1 MELRERLE
9 REGIRLSRRYGQHL
23 VLDPS
28 LLQRMVDYAGVGG
41 GDRVLEVGAGVGNLT
56 LLLAR
61 RAGEVIAVERDPR
74 LVSLLRRVLEEEGC
88 GNVRILQ
95 GDVLR
100 LPLPPFNKVVSN
112 LPYSLSSEL
121 TFRLLERGFE
131 VAVLMYQL
139 EFARRLVAAPGSE
152 DYGRLTVSAFY
163 RVEVELLEEVP
174 PSVFFPPPRVRSAVV
189 RMRPRAPPL
198 QGEGRGEVREGAQGP
213 LPPSQAEGQERP
225 LPLLHGALPPPPPGE
240 AREEGGAGPPPPSRA
255 GGGQGQG
262 PPPPRARPPLRPAGG
277 AGGLR
282 GAPFP
287 GSPEGLS

>member
-112 LPYSLSSEL
+112 LPYSLSSEF

-189 RMRPRAPPL
+189 RMRPRAPPFRVKDEERFERVL
-198 QGEGRGEVREGAQGP
+198 RVLFHHPRQKVRNALYHSFTELFPHLRLEKHERRAVLDRH
-213 LPPSQAEGQERP
+213 LPPELAGARVRDLPPRELARLSDLLGELEASGERP
-225 LPLLHGALPPPPPGE
+225 SQEVQKG
-240 AREEGGAGPPPPSRA
+240 
-255 GGGQGQG
+255 
-262 PPPPRARPPLRPAGG
+262 
-277 AGGLR
+277 
-282 GAPFP
+282 
-287 GSPEGLS
+287 